1 MTDMKKA
8 EKLET
13 VKTAMEHIQRLR
25 EKREEIVYMFQD
37 GGPVIWVSSKA
48 QENHVV

>member
-1 MTDMKKA
+1 MTDMKKV

-13 VKTAMEHIQRLR
+13 LKAAMEHIQDLR

-37 GGPVIWVSSKA
+37 GGPVIWTSSKA
-48 QENHVV
+48 QDNQAE